1 MMSENQLISK
11 QYYEQFLSENA
22 IAHPI
27 RVLGDFYMEEQKNEV
42 PELTYI
48 RFAQGEIY
56 FHNKDYEAAI
66 FKWENI
72 YNELEPWAKKNIAD
86 AFMKLE
92 LYQNAEEMYKSI
104 TTDSVLLN
112 TEIGLQLFSLYKDE
126 MKLDSAFRVIKKVVQ
141 LNPDY
146 RNVTEMARVFF
157 EEHHDWQSAIELV
170 TSEAI
175 RTRYLHWFDFLK
187 GYVEDGHVKKLNP
200 STLTKVLEVL
210 YHVDLKRFENL
221 ITLVSENHKN
231 GFIWI
236 EMMNELFGELKE
248 GSQPASPKIS
258 MLFTETYYNLMNG
271 QFLITQLNNVIP
283 KLLTNWLNV
292 TGSQVASAAIL
303 AWNDLFPTSLTP
315 LTVNDA
321 ETIFHH
327 SSTQRIST
335 VEVIQFFDSINSWA
349 KEKEVETLYDMNGLM
364 DELPELRSQ
373 PYLLEELN
381 RDTSETTIKQN
392 YLDQDATA
400 KLLNFIR
407 KAITDLLEKR
417 VQIENSLTSSINWG
431 EEMLAK
437 LNGAIHQLEDLEE
450 EKKKSIQKFYSEL
463 REEIKTDLMA
473 KIPKLLRGCSDLIL
487 EDSDFKT
494 INYILNEEMNKRIQ
508 EYLQQTALPRFHESL
523 TYWIQFSEE
532 ELRKSQELL
541 DERSQGFNVLFGE
554 ERMKLECDFK
564 VIEDWRRDANR
575 LTSGINMDD
584 VNILLKFTPTQFLLR
599 SAGKLFSSIS
609 QNNSMLFNKY
619 KSYVEN
625 ENYEEVSNEII
636 TKFLLQ
642 FDLFEKS
649 LERDI
654 KLFFKNPFE
663 LLNKIYDETGQM
675 KEKNEASLTKMK
687 ENPELFRDPLTVF
700 EIRLRQYEWMSIAGN
715 NHTNLN
721 N

>member
-42 PELTYI
+42 PELAYI
-48 RFAQGEIY
+48 RFAQGEVY
-56 FHNKDYEAAI
+56 FHNKDYEAAV

-86 AFMKLE
+86 AFVKLE

-146 RNVTEMARVFF
+146 LNVTEMARAFF

-175 RTRYLHWFDFLK
+175 RTKYLHWFDFLK
-187 GYVEDGHVKKLNP
+187 GYVEEGHAKKLNP
-200 STLTKVLEVL
+200 SILIKVLEVL
-210 YHVDLKRFENL
+210 YYVDLKRFENL
-221 ITLVSENHKN
+221 ITLVFDNYKN
-231 GFIWI
+231 DFIWI
-236 EMMNELFGELKE
+236 EIMNELFDELKE
-248 GSQPASPKIS
+248 GSHAASPQIS
-258 MLFTETYYNLMNG
+258 MLFTDTYYNLMNG
-271 QFLITQLNNVIP
+271 QFLIPQLNNVIP
-283 KLLTNWLNV
+283 KLLTNWLKV

-303 AWNDLFPTSLTP
+303 AWNDLFPTSLSP

-321 ETIFHH
+321 ENIFHH

-335 VEVIQFFDSINSWA
+335 VEVIQFFDSIINWA
-349 KEKEVETLYDMNGLM
+349 KEKEVEILYDMNRLM

-381 RDTSETTIKQN
+381 RDTPETSIKQN
-392 YLDQDATA
+392 YLDQDGTA

-417 VQIENSLTSSINWG
+417 VHIENRLTSSINWG

-463 REEIKTDLMA
+463 REEIRTDLMV

-487 EDSDFKT
+487 EDSDFKS
-494 INYILNEEMNKRIQ
+494 INYVLNEEMNKRIQ

-554 ERMKLECDFK
+554 ERMKLECDFR

-575 LTSGINMDD
+575 LTSGINMDN

-609 QNNSMLFNKY
+609 QNNTMLFNKY

-663 LLNKIYDETGQM
+663 LLNKTFDETGQM

-687 ENPELFRDPLTVF
+687 DNPEMFRDPLTVF